1 MLQNSDWKLPLTHIL
16 LAAWIGDAFFEP
28 KWKFLYWHN
37 LVLLS
42 SSLTRKNYTVTRMQ
56 WICFLTDSEWTLQ
69 VLKSKTQNNSRS
81 NHHYCISL
89 IWEQEKCDCNEKK
102 KKNCLLNSEVLGE
115 IFENTFK
122 WFKMEHSSLDVA
134 VIVSLVFFFFHKL
147 EWNKFLSCA
156 GMQKEDCTN
165 RTKVFGQRIHSW
177 VEEVRESKW
186 VQGKS
191 I

>member
-42 SSLTRKNYTVTRMQ
+42 SSLTRKNYTVTHMQ

-102 KKNCLLNSEVLGE
+102 KNCLLNSEVLGE

-134 VIVSLVFFFFHKL
+134 VIVSVFFFFINL
-147 EWNKFLSCA
+147 NGINSC
-156 GMQKEDCTN
+156 
-165 RTKVFGQRIHSW
+165 H
-177 VEEVRESKW
+177 
-186 VQGKS
+186 VQGCKKRTVQTEQKS
-191 I
+191 LVKGFTLE